1 MPWINYDM
9 PCSARPLPPASVLEN
24 HSCDIETTNNH
35 LMSSFCD
42 AWCVLCGWAN
52 NGALHTYS
60 GRPYTWI
67 IEERI
72 LTSALG
78 EIGNIVKCYASLY
91 CATSCQRHVIFHDV
105 GLFTLLFCL
114 RKCEFHRDVNWRVS
128 SGRWKRP
135 EICHQL
141 LLDSISSPS
150 LYSGMYF
157 WPFVDHNIQC
167 SLSVSSRYS

>member
-1 MPWINYDM
+1 MQRA
-9 PCSARPLPPASVLEN
+9 SAS
-24 HSCDIETTNNH
+24 SCVCPRKPFMRHWNNKQSPDVELLWCLMCLVWMGEQWCFAHIQWATIYMNNWGANFDIR
-35 LMSSFCD
+35 S
-42 AWCVLCGWAN
+42 
-52 NGALHTYS
+52 
-60 GRPYTWI
+60 
-67 IEERI
+67 
-72 LTSALG
+72 LG
-78 EIGNIVKCYASLY
+78 VIGNIVKCYASLY

-114 RKCEFHRDVNWRVS
+114 RKCEFHRDANWRVS

-157 WPFVDHNIQC
+157 WPFGDHNIQC
-167 SLSVSSRYS
+167 FLSVSSRYS